1 MQIHFV
7 SFGGPSENYVKAV
20 ERLREQAIRMNVFS
34 SISIYTHKDLTNFVH
49 KKFMD
54 NNPRGYGYWIWKA
67 YIIEKTLLQLPEG
80 DLLMY
85 LDAGCELNH
94 YGKRRLFEL
103 IPTVLNKKIIG
114 THSISNDITYTKKA
128 TRDAIHCDSALWS
141 KNHMQAGYLFMCNC
155 SEIRELMRD
164 WNYWNSHYELIN
176 DNLDGA
182 FRTEGPTAANSEFI
196 EHRHDQSIFNLL
208 VKSRGLHNYDAE
220 PADVRINNP
229 VWYCRNRDGVPLQIE
244 RPY

>member
-7 SFGGPSENYVKAV
+7 SFGGPSEKYVKAV

-34 SISIYTHKDLTNFVH
+34 SISIYTHKDLTDFVH
-49 KKFMD
+49 KEFMD

-67 YIIEKTLLQLPEG
+67 YIIEKTLRQLPEG

-103 IPTVLNKKIIG
+103 IPTVLYKKIIG

-128 TRDAIHCDSALWS
+128 TRDAIKCDQTLWS

-155 SEIRELMRD
+155 SEIRELMHD

-176 DNLDGA
+176 DNL
-182 FRTEGPTAANSEFI
+182 EGGFDYGFI

-220 PADVRINNP
+220 PADVRIENP